1 MAADRIVMKTGIW
14 HPKEVAPV
22 YRKDGDNR
30 IIRCALMLDGI
41 KNVTYDDVLPDNSL
55 ISCSY
60 SWHSKKWKKKH
71 ALPWDHII
79 TDYWAWV
86 TDIIP
91 I

>member
-1 MAADRIVMKTGIW
+1 MAADRIVIRNGIW
-14 HPKEVAPV
+14 HPKEVKPE

-30 IIRCALMLDGI
+30 IIRCAVLNDGI
-41 KNVTYDDVLPDNSL
+41 LNVTYDYVLPDGSISSCHNS
-55 ISCSY
+55 Y
-60 SWHSKKWKKKH
+60 HSKKWIKKH
-71 ALPWDHII
+71 AIPWENVI

>member
-14 HPKEVAPV
+14 HPKEMVPV
-22 YRKDGDNR
+22 YRKGGDNR
-30 IIRCALMLDGI
+30 IIRCAVMLDCI
-41 KNVTYDDVLPDNSL
+41 KNVTYDDVLPDGSL
-55 ISCSY
+55 INCAY
-60 SWHSKKWKKKH
+60 SWHSKKWIKKH
-71 ALPWDHII
+71 AMQWDHVI

>member
-1 MAADRIVMKTGIW
+1 MAADRIVIKTGIW

-41 KNVTYDDVLPDNSL
+41 KNVTYDEVRPDGTL
-55 ISCSY
+55 IACSDCY
-60 SWHSKKWKKKH
+60 HNEKWKRKY
-71 ALPWDHII
+71 AIPWKNIM